1 MAVVFTETREFRDAI
16 VIKVRQALHFRHRTE
31 GIHMKRVVTG
41 VLVTAVA
48 ALGTAAPA
56 RAAVPVQAAAHAG

>member
-1 MAVVFTETREFRDAI
+1 
-16 VIKVRQALHFRHRTE
+16 
-31 GIHMKRVVTG
+31 MKRVVTG

-56 RAAVPVQAAAHAG
+56 RAAVPVQAAAHDG